1 MGCSKESGDEGSV
14 GRKLLVHLEELNLE
28 FVECENHM
36 EKI

>member
-1 MGCSKESGDEGSV
+1 MGCLKESGDEGDV
-14 GRKLLVHLEELNLE
+14 GRKLLVHAEELNLE